1 MPPTHRLRSLLC
13 ALGLVLIS
21 APAFAY
27 TIVLKD
33 GTRIVAKS
41 KYTLQGDRAIITL
54 PSGQQ
59 TTYAAAEIDVAK
71 TDEANRGDIGT
82 AMVIEGGKVKELD
95 TRTTPPPGKTS
106 LQDYIRRQGGLPEPP
121 PPSQSRAPVGSEP
134 RARVDRSGRAPLRD
148 PALAN
153 EIKAFLITR
162 GAPAEVYQGS
172 TARRARLVFETRA
185 EGPVF
190 KALVASATALIQ
202 IRERFPEQI
211 EAFEVVCEV
220 PESDGEGGR
229 FTLTPEQ
236 AADLI
241 SGRVDLTRYYVDNVE
256 F

>member
-1 MPPTHRLRSLLC
+1 MLPSHRLRLLVC
-13 ALGLVLIS
+13 VLGLVLLS
-21 APAFAY
+21 APAWAY
-27 TIVLKD
+27 TIILRD
-33 GTRIVAKS
+33 GTKIVAKS
-41 KYTLQGDRAIITL
+41 KYTIQGDRAIITL

-59 TTYAAAEIDVAK
+59 TAFAAAEIDVAK
-71 TDEANRGDIGT
+71 TEEANRGDIGT
-82 AMVIEGGKVKELD
+82 AMVIEGGKVGNLSPSA
-95 TRTTPPPGKTS
+95 TPAGKTS
-106 LQDYIRRQGGLPEPP
+106 LQDYIRRQGGLPPP
-121 PPSQSRAPVGSEP
+121 PPPTQSRAPVGTEP
-134 RARVDRSGRAPLRD
+134 RPRADRSGRAPLRD
-148 PALAN
+148 PGLAN

-190 KALVASATALIQ
+190 KALLASATALIQ
-202 IRERFPEQI
+202 IRERFPDQI
-211 EAFEVVCEV
+211 EAFEVVCEI

-241 SGRVDLTRYYVDNVE
+241 SGRVDLTRFYVDNVE